1 MSDTTSIV
9 RTILVR
15 AINCKTIN
23 SDNLELFNLE
33 KGNLQLTPAL
43 IELVERNIRFI
54 ENKHVYASM
63 SKTAK
68 IVLTIIHFYNEPRTV
83 IDILKRLS
91 DDVLVEL
98 GQELF
103 VNWQLA
109 EGHYIVH
116 YLNRK
121 LPWPTIDPTIYSA
134 YDVELCNYIR
144 RRYLELRDKQS
155 IIDQRHN

>member
-1 MSDTTSIV
+1 MSNTTLIV
-9 RTILVR
+9 RTILGR
-15 AINCKTIN
+15 ALKCKTIQ
-23 SDNLELFNLE
+23 SDNLEVFNLE
-33 KGNLQLTPAL
+33 LFNLQLTPAL
-43 IELVERNIRFI
+43 TELVERNIRFI

-83 IDILKRLS
+83 IGILKQLS

-121 LPWPTIDPTIYSA
+121 LPWPTIDPSIYSD
-134 YDVELCNYIR
+134 YDVAVCNYIR

-155 IIDQRHN
+155 IIDQQHN